1 MSGNCRPGAIRLED
15 YSKGGL
21 RFDLQEKMTKKVTK
35 LMSVSVI
42 RLPLW
47 KAVAEIEHRSHKH
60 TKQAD

>member
-1 MSGNCRPGAIRLED
+1 MSGNCHPSADQLED

-47 KAVAEIEHRSHKH
+47 KAVSKIEHQSHKH
-60 TKQAD
+60 T